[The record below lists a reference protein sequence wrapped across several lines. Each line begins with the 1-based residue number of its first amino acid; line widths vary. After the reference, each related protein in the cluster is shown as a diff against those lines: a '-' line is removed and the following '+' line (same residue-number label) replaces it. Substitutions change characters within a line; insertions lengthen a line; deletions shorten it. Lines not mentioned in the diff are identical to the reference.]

1 MDNMTV
7 PLINEDCMRKRP
19 SASRHP
25 LCAGLGSA
33 ANFSF
38 SAEEASTPDRLHDE
52 VFGEDCALV
61 LLDAWF
67 AYECL
72 STQDCIRHLF
82 QH

>member
-25 LCAGLGSA
+25 LCAGPGSA
-33 ANFSF
+33 ANSTF
-38 SAEEASTPDRLHDE
+38 SAEEASTPDRLHDNF
-52 VFGEDCALV
+52 FGADCALV
-61 LLDAWF
+61 PWDVWF

-72 STQDCIRHLF
+72 STQREE
-82 QH
+82 